1 MCEKHD
7 AQSPAAQAIPS
18 VGRSSAA
25 EHNRRSP
32 QAAFAAAAVG
42 TSCCEQFGVAAA
54 GRSWNCRNKLRYGI
68 VEVQP
73 LVPSMAMDRA
83 ALLSMSATHRASFE

>member
-7 AQSPAAQAIPS
+7 AQSPAAQATPS

-25 EHNRRSP
+25 EQSRRSP

-42 TSCCEQFGVAAA
+42 TNCEEQFGVAAA
-54 GRSWNCRNKLRYGI
+54 GRSWNRFNKVRYGM
-68 VEVQP
+68 VDVQP
-73 LVPSMAMDRA
+73 IIPSTEMDRA
-83 ALLSMSATHRASFE
+83 ALLSMSATHRPLE